1 MLKSQASPQS
11 PGLFFVLRQ
20 PLPCLSPLILT
31 ILSLLPLK
39 RGYWLHANMP
49 IIGSTVVGTVSVG
62 TCIVRVPTAQSVVSP
77 TPGAA
82 EIVKRELAWSHSEVY
97 VTSYGTSTALK
108 NLNVPDLTTIHTPD
122 PSCID
127 RWVFLPTSNCGDD
140 NGTDDVV
147 WSVRPD
153 RLAVPDPSYNGCQL
167 YGSPTYSPGVCPSG
181 QTIAEVT
188 AFESSASNG
197 NRTFWQASCCRR

>member
-1 MLKSQASPQS
+1 
-11 PGLFFVLRQ
+11 
-20 PLPCLSPLILT
+20 
-31 ILSLLPLK
+31 
-39 RGYWLHANMP
+39 MP
-49 IIGSTVVGTVSVG
+49 IIGSTVDGAQSTVG

-147 WSVRPD
+147 WSVRPG
-153 RLAVPDPSYNGCQL
+153 RLVVPDPSYTGCQL
-167 YGSPTYSPGVCPSG
+167 YGTPTYSPGICPSG